1 MASAAGAS
9 PAPPTCP
16 FRPCDIVSPVP
27 VPVPFPL
34 RTHYFP
40 FTCALPFST
49 SLSRALFLS
58 PFHASSVLFPFA
70 RPFVVPF
77 PKPHHATPHH
87 TTPHHTHTI
96 PHHTM
101 PCHATPHHTLPCHA
115 MPCHAMPCHTT
126 ACHATPYHSTPH
138 HTIPSWNLSF
148 SLRFA
153 VAHLTSFSLFLHVN
167 RQWFSPSCNE
177 CRTTR

>member
-27 VPVPFPL
+27 VPVPLPL

-40 FTCALPFST
+40 FTCALTFST

-87 TTPHHTHTI
+87 
-96 PHHTM
+96 
-101 PCHATPHHTLPCHA
+101 ATPHPHHA
-115 MPCHAMPCHTT
+115 TPCHAMPCHTT
-126 ACHATPYHSTPH
+126 PYHATPYHAMSCHAIPHHAMPHPTIPH
-138 HTIPSWNLSF
+138 HTTPYHPGIFPSPCVSLSRILPPF
-148 SLRFA
+148 P
-153 VAHLTSFSLFLHVN
+153 SF
-167 RQWFSPSCNE
+167 CM
-177 CRTTR
+177 

>member
-1 MASAAGAS
+1 MSSAAGAS

-40 FTCALPFST
+40 YTCALPFST
-49 SLSRALFLS
+49 SLSRVLFLS

-77 PKPHHATPHH
+77 PKPHRTIPHH
-87 TTPHHTHTI
+87 TIPTPYHTM
-96 PHHTM
+96 PCHTM
-101 PCHATPHHTLPCHA
+101 PCHATPHPTMPRHTMPHHA
-115 MPCHAMPCHTT
+115 MPHHTMPCHTLPFHT
-126 ACHATPYHSTPH
+126 TPH
-138 HTIPSWNLSF
+138 HTILESF
-148 SLRFA
+148 LLLAFRCRASYLLFPLFA
-153 VAHLTSFSLFLHVN
+153 CEQAMV
-167 RQWFSPSCNE
+167 
-177 CRTTR
+177 